1 MKEIFSINI
10 ICLGNWNK
18 KIFTPAWVATNL
30 FKLKENKIEAV
41 FNPNEL
47 DMGFKMKD
55 IALFPKDTSVEI
67 KLEQIN
73 DETKILSG
81 QLLNQLLNL
90 LPHTP
95 IHAIGI
101 NIRYRIKKDEE
112 LPLVKKLE
120 NIKCGLDDFNTNQIK
135 FSKNNSEYQ
144 LNVIV
149 DFKEFE
155 YFVNFNFHH
164 DLTHY
169 ADGFSFSDTIINNR
183 IEISKNIVEN
193 E

>member
-1 MKEIFSINI
+1 MKEISSINI

-18 KIFTPAWVATNL
+18 KIFTPAWVASNL
-30 FKLKENKIEAV
+30 FELKENKIEVV

-55 IALFPKDTSVEI
+55 ISLFPKDTTVEI
-67 KLEQIN
+67 KLEEIN

-81 QLLNQLLNL
+81 HLLNKLLNL

-95 IHAIGI
+95 IHAIGV
-101 NIRYRIKKDEE
+101 NIRYKFDKDEE
-112 LPLVKKLE
+112 LPFVKKLE
-120 NIKCGLDDFNTNQIK
+120 KIKCGLDDFNTSQIK
-135 FSKNNSEYQ
+135 FSKNNSKYQ
-144 LNVIV
+144 LNVII
-149 DFKEFE
+149 DFKGSK
-155 YFVNFNFHH
+155 YYVNFNFHH

-169 ADGFSFSDTIINNR
+169 SEGFAFSDTIINNR
-183 IEISKNIVEN
+183 IEISKNIIEN